1 MFTMSRQRDII
12 IVNYF
17 FERLNVMIY
26 KKQEE
31 ILGNPSDYVDG
42 SKDKELERIVK
53 LIADILDMEASALY
67 PYFYQHGLTGIIKNP
82 TLIESLH
89 DKDINKL
96 SNLFELLKFINE

>member
-42 SKDKELERIVK
+42 SEDKELERIVK

-67 PYFYQHGLTGIIKNP
+67 PYFYQHGLTGIIKYP

-96 SNLFELLKFINE
+96 SNLFELLKLINE